1 MLFPSFG
8 TRLVESFIECNFPLL
23 EGDCLKSFI
32 ECNFPLLEGDWLQGA
47 AGPDLISWLDGW
59 LLRWK
64 KGAGEGDAKQIPN
77 DKYRNQFRSAIS
89 W

>member
-1 MLFPSFG
+1 MGLVGKFYRMLLPSFG
-8 TRLVESFIECNFPLL
+8 TGLVE
-23 EGDCLKSFI
+23 SFI

-77 DKYRNQFRSAIS
+77 HKYRNQFKSAIK